1 MDLNKMKKAEL
12 IEYVGELSSTL
23 NQRVSLIEKFKKYDQ
38 ERNKRFDELT
48 IKLANVIAHR
58 NQLEQSQYK
67 LERKMSET
75 KAEITKVTN
84 QNITLSDQLNELL
97 MEVNSDIDSDSI
109 VNDPT
114 LRKQLLKPV
123 NQCVRLREELSKY
136 QNLAKD
142 GCAAKYIED
151 LQLELKVTR
160 QKLNEA
166 NRKVNQL
173 QAVINADEGKTN
185 IENLIHSH
193 DDMYKKCIKTLENK
207 NKDLE
212 TRIKKYEQA
221 DN

>member
-12 IEYVGELSSTL
+12 IKYIGELSNTL

-38 ERNKRFDELT
+38 ERNKRFDALT
-48 IKLANVIAHR
+48 IKLANVTAHR

-97 MEVNSDIDSDSI
+97 IEANSDIDSDSI
-109 VNDPT
+109 VDDPV

-136 QNLAKD
+136 QNLAKENY
-142 GCAAKYIED
+142 AAKQVED

-160 QKLNEA
+160 QKLTEA
-166 NRKVNQL
+166 NKKVNQL
-173 QAVINADEGKTN
+173 QAIINADEGKTS
-185 IENLIHSH
+185 IENLIHSR

-212 TRIKKYEQA
+212 IRIKKYEQA
-221 DN
+221 SN